1 MNDTLLNQAGIFMI
15 YLLSGIFICL
25 VYDIFRALRKTVKT
39 ADFVT
44 LIEDVIFW
52 LIVAIFLIYMIF
64 IFGNGEIRL
73 FMFVAICSG
82 GTIYYLLISKY
93 FMKISV
99 SILTILKKVFVK
111 IITLLMIP
119 LKIFLKINRKISY
132 IVCIN
137 FKNVEKNIKKIDK
150 DRKMV
155 KENRKKAKKLEIKWR
170 NLDFFVE

>member
-1 MNDTLLNQAGIFMI
+1 
-15 YLLSGIFICL
+15 
-25 VYDIFRALRKTVKT
+25 
-39 ADFVT
+39 
-44 LIEDVIFW
+44 
-52 LIVAIFLIYMIF
+52 
-64 IFGNGEIRL
+64 
-73 FMFVAICSG
+73 
-82 GTIYYLLISKY
+82 
-93 FMKISV
+93 MKISV

-155 KENRKKAKKLEIKWR
+155 KENRKKAKKLEIK
-170 NLDFFVE
+170 